1 MEYMNLDKLG
11 AKVSR
16 LGFGCMRF
24 PLTEDGKI
32 DEKRAE
38 NMLDTAYKAG
48 VNYFDTAYFYHNR
61 TSEEFV
67 GRMLKKYP
75 RDSFYLATKLPL
87 SLIESFEQAKE
98 IFEGQFA
105 TMQVDHFDF
114 YLLHCINEK
123 NWKTT
128 LDCGLLEYLIE
139 QKKQGKI
146 RYLGFS
152 FHDKYELFEEVIN
165 HYDWDFCQ
173 IQLNYMDT
181 EIQAGLKGYQLAT
194 DKGIPVVVMEPVKGG
209 SLATLSEDIV
219 KVFKDVHPDWSVAS
233 WAMRW
238 VANLDNCKVIL
249 SGMSDE
255 EQVAD
260 NLSTFAATTHL
271 SDADMQTIAK
281 VRKMIEERTFV
292 ACTNCKYCMPC
303 PFGVDI
309 PGNFRMMN
317 DFAKYTNER
326 GLAFRWNDMDEGE
339 RADKCRSCGK
349 CETACPQALPIREK
363 LHEIAARMKG

>member
-1 MEYMNLDKLG
+1 MEYMNLEKLG
-11 AKVSR
+11 VKVSR

-38 NMLDTAYKAG
+38 AMLDNAYKAG

-128 LDCGLLEYLIE
+128 KDFGLIDYLVE

-152 FHDKYELFEEVIN
+152 FHDKYELFEEVMGA
-165 HYDWDFCQ
+165 YDWDFCQ

-181 EIQAGLKGYQLAT
+181 DIQAGLKGYQLAT

-219 KVFKDVHPDWSVAS
+219 KVFKDAHADWSVAS

-238 VANLDNCKVIL
+238 VAQLDNCKVIL
-249 SGMSDE
+249 SGMSNE
-255 EQVAD
+255 EQVED

-292 ACTNCKYCMPC
+292 CCTDCKYCMPC

-309 PGNFRMMN
+309 PRNFAMMN
-317 DFAKYTNER
+317 NFAKYSNER
-326 GLAFRWNDMDEGE
+326 DLAFRWKDMDEAA
-339 RADKCRSCGK
+339 RADRCKSCGK
-349 CETACPQALPIREK
+349 CEKACPQALPIREK
-363 LHEIAARMKG
+363 LHEIAARMNG

>member
-1 MEYMNLDKLG
+1 MEYMIMEKLG

-24 PLTEDGKI
+24 PLTEEGKI
-32 DEKRAE
+32 DEPRAE
-38 NMLDTAYKAG
+38 AMLDTAYKAG

-67 GRMLKKYP
+67 GRALKKYP

-98 IFEGQFA
+98 IFEGQFES
-105 TMQVDHFDF
+105 MQVEYFDF
-114 YLLHCINEK
+114 YLLHCITQK

-128 LDCGLLEYLIE
+128 LDLGLIDYLLEQ
-139 QKKQGKI
+139 QKKGRI
-146 RYLGFS
+146 RHLGFS
-152 FHDKYELFEEVIN
+152 FHDTYELFEEVIN
-165 HYDWDFCQ
+165 YRDWDFCQ

-181 EIQAGLKGYQLAT
+181 DIQAGLKGYQLCC
-194 DKGIPVVVMEPVKGG
+194 DKGVPVVVMEPVKGG
-209 SLATLSEDIV
+209 SLATLSEDIAD
-219 KVFKDVHPDWSVAS
+219 VFKAAHPDWSVAS

-238 VANLDNCKVIL
+238 IASLDNCKVIL

-255 EQVAD
+255 TQVED

-317 DFAKYTNER
+317 DFAKYNNER
-326 GLAFRWNDMDEGE
+326 GLAFRWKDMNEAE
-339 RADKCRSCGK
+339 RADKCKSCGK

-363 LHEIAARMKG
+363 LHAIAARMNG